1 MRERTDRPFDPFA
14 RTAHPAILGDVS
26 SIADTMEEE
35 NAKIASLIPAEA
47 TIDAGIAALH
57 NMAPMQD
64 DSQKVTSIFNIPR
77 NMTPPEPDP
86 VEEPEPVKEPEPVA
100 PAKEEEDEVPPE
112 FTDED
117 VLPLLDALL
126 TQGCA
131 KYTFNIKGIEIT
143 LRSQFLWE
151 DQMLM
156 DYMDKQANADMN
168 LKATGSFYFEVYS
181 LATNIERIGGT
192 YFPCI
197 TYGKPEELV
206 KSYEDRVNFLKTLP
220 SAFVTMIT
228 MKRIDFLK
236 RVQYVV
242 TNFERL
248 IKVF

>member
-1 MRERTDRPFDPFA
+1 MRERPGIPTDPFA
-14 RTAHPAILGDVS
+14 RSAHPSILGDVS
-26 SIADTMEEE
+26 SIADTMEADNE
-35 NAKIASLIPAEA
+35 KISAFIPQAA
-47 TIDAGIAALH
+47 TIEAGINAIQH
-57 NMAPMQD
+57 MVQD
-64 DSQKVTSIFNIPR
+64 QDKSQHVTSVFNMPR
-77 NMTPPEPDP
+77 VMP
-86 VEEPEPVKEPEPVA
+86 EPEPEPQPEPVA
-100 PAKEEEDEVPPE
+100 PPVQEPVVPTKEEEDEVPPE
-112 FTDED
+112 FTDEE

-181 LATNIERIGGT
+181 LATNIERVGGT
-192 YFPCI
+192 YFPCL
-197 TYGKPEELV
+197 TYGRPEELV

>member
-1 MRERTDRPFDPFA
+1 MREKTNRPFDPFA
-14 RTAHPAILGDVS
+14 RTSHPDILGDVS
-26 SIADTMEEE
+26 SITDTTEEE
-35 NAKIASLIPAEA
+35 NAKISSLIPTEA

-57 NMAPMQD
+57 NMVPMQD
-64 DSQKVTSIFNIPR
+64 DSQKVTSIFNLPR
-77 NMTPPEPDP
+77 NMTPPEPEP
-86 VEEPEPVKEPEPVA
+86 VEEPEPATEPEPIV
-100 PAKEEEDEVPPE
+100 PTKEEEDDVPPE

-151 DQMLM
+151 DQMVM
-156 DYMDKQANADMN
+156 DYMDKQANTDMN

>member
-1 MRERTDRPFDPFA
+1 MHDRINRQMDPFT
-14 RTAHPAILGDVS
+14 RSAHPSILGDVS
-26 SIADTMEEE
+26 SIADTMEADNE
-35 NAKIASLIPAEA
+35 KISAFIPQAA
-47 TIDAGIAALH
+47 TIEAGINAIQH
-57 NMAPMQD
+57 MVQNQD
-64 DSQKVTSIFNIPR
+64 ESQHVTSVFNMPR
-77 NMTPPEPDP
+77 VVSEPDSAP
-86 VEEPEPVKEPEPVA
+86 TPEPVTTTPIETPEPE
-100 PAKEEEDEVPPE
+100 KEETDEVPPE
-112 FTDED
+112 FSDED

-156 DYMDKQANADMN
+156 DYMDKQANSDMN

-192 YFPCI
+192 YFPCL
-197 TYGKPEELV
+197 TYGKPEELI